1 MIMTSNS
8 IDELERVSDRVVLM
22 TQGRIVDSATV
33 SDIKNRPERDF
44 KIEFTNDKDYER
56 FSALRNDIIRI
67 QPQYHQATVRVE
79 KKALPELLNQLKKFD
94 VKFFTEVPYN
104 LTVYFDERRKA
115 RQKEEVRHG

>member
-1 MIMTSNS
+1 MM
-8 IDELERVSDRVVLM
+8 
-22 TQGRIVDSATV
+22 
-33 SDIKNRPERDF
+33 
-44 KIEFTNDKDYER
+44 
-56 FSALRNDIIRI
+56 
-67 QPQYHQATVRVE
+67 E